1 MKKGD
6 RIPDIS
12 FRTRS
17 LGEWKNVTTDD
28 YFKGKRVILFALPGA
43 FTPTCSN
50 QQLPGYEKLHNVC
63 LLYTSPSPRDMRR
76 SRMPSSA

>member
-28 YFKGKRVILFALPGA
+28 YFKGKRVI
-43 FTPTCSN
+43 
-50 QQLPGYEKLHNVC
+50 C
-63 LLYTSPSPRDMRR
+63 LL
-76 SRMPSSA
+76 

>member
-6 RIPDIS
+6 RLPDIS

-17 LGEWKNVTTDD
+17 LGEWKDVSTDN

-43 FTPTCSN
+43 FTPTCSGEE
-50 QQLPGYEKLHNVC
+50 P
-63 LLYTSPSPRDMRR
+63 LLRYPI
-76 SRMPSSA
+76 

>member
-17 LGEWKNVTTDD
+17 LGEWKNVSTDD

-43 FTPTCSN
+43 FT
-50 QQLPGYEKLHNVC
+50 LHVQINNYLVTKNYITY
-63 LLYTSPSPRDMRR
+63 LNSMV
-76 SRMPSSA
+76 